1 MNKIKKII
9 NLIVDFY
16 QTLLIS
22 CISKNNKFSY
32 IYKSKYWKGAGEGSL
47 SGAGSNENTTQ
58 KIKHELQSFFKQ
70 KKIQSI
76 LDIPCGDWK
85 WMSTMDFQQVNYIG
99 CDVVK
104 EMIEKNSRLYARD
117 NIKFM
122 VKSLIDDDLPN
133 ADLIIVRDL
142 LVHLDTSDILKCLEN
157 IKRNNFE
164 YIAITNYPTLKS
176 QHKDKILGDKWRP
189 INLSME
195 PFSLIDPEYNLDDT
209 SMIQDHDKE
218 KYLSVWSNKKFI
230 RKNG

>member
-230 RKNG
+230 RRNG

>member
-58 KIKHELQSFFKQ
+58 KIKYELQGFFKK

-209 SMIQDHDKE
+209 SMIQDHDKG

-230 RKNG
+230 RRNG

>member
-1 MNKIKKII
+1 
-9 NLIVDFY
+9 
-16 QTLLIS
+16 
-22 CISKNNKFSY
+22 
-32 IYKSKYWKGAGEGSL
+32 
-47 SGAGSNENTTQ
+47 
-58 KIKHELQSFFKQ
+58 
-70 KKIQSI
+70 
-76 LDIPCGDWK
+76 
-85 WMSTMDFQQVNYIG
+85 MSTMDFQQVNYIG

-176 QHKDKILGDKWRP
+176 QHTDKILGDKWRP

-209 SMIQDHDKE
+209 SMIQDHDKG

-230 RKNG
+230 RRNG

>member
-164 YIAITNYPTLKS
+164 YIAIKNYPTLKS

-230 RKNG
+230 RRNG

>member
-58 KIKHELQSFFKQ
+58 KIKHELQGFFKK

-176 QHKDKILGDKWRP
+176 QHTDKILGDKWRP

-209 SMIQDHDKE
+209 SMIQDHDKG

-230 RKNG
+230 RRNG

>member
-1 MNKIKKII
+1 
-9 NLIVDFY
+9 
-16 QTLLIS
+16 
-22 CISKNNKFSY
+22 
-32 IYKSKYWKGAGEGSL
+32 
-47 SGAGSNENTTQ
+47 
-58 KIKHELQSFFKQ
+58 
-70 KKIQSI
+70 
-76 LDIPCGDWK
+76 
-85 WMSTMDFQQVNYIG
+85 MSTMDFQQVNYID

-176 QHKDKILGDKWRP
+176 QHTDKILGDKWRP

-209 SMIQDHDKE
+209 SMIQDHDKG

-230 RKNG
+230 RRNG

>member
-58 KIKHELQSFFKQ
+58 KIKHELQGFFKK

-230 RKNG
+230 RRNG